1 MEFANRKT
9 CIEHYQDQFPN
20 LPRYMI
26 EMALDYDL
34 SQGEGSTSNEKPLTG
49 KQKRQQK
56 QEKKER
62 EPVKR
67 ELNQTIQ
74 DALETGKRI
83 EIDCAKVVKAEDYE
97 MPPFIQGHI
106 EVDGNAVA
114 VQAQGMEP
122 SEEPE
127 IEGIDCIE
135 QYRVADRL
143 DEIAFDSEF

>member
-1 MEFANRKT
+1 MEFVNRKA

-34 SQGEGSTSNEKPLTG
+34 AQGEGSASNEKPMTG

-56 QEKKER
+56 QQKKGR

-74 DALETGKRI
+74 DALKTGKRI
-83 EIDCAKVVKAEDYE
+83 EIDCAQVVKAEDYE
-97 MPPFIQGHI
+97 MPPFIKGHI
-106 EVDGNAVA
+106 GVDGVKLMAVA
-114 VQAQGMEP
+114 EQIQD
-122 SEEPE
+122 EPE
-127 IEGIDCIE
+127 PEPLE
-135 QYRVADRL
+135 
-143 DEIAFDSEF
+143 EIAFDNDF

>member
-1 MEFANRKT
+1 MEFASRRK

-34 SQGEGSTSNEKPLTG
+34 AQGEGSASNEKPLTG

-56 QEKKER
+56 QVKKTR

-67 ELNQTIQ
+67 ELNETIQ
-74 DALETGKRI
+74 DALETGKSL
-83 EIDCAKVVKAEDYE
+83 EIDCAQVVTADEYE
-97 MPPFIQGHI
+97 MPPFIKGYI

-114 VQAQGMEP
+114 EQIQELEP
-122 SEEPE
+122 QPE
-127 IEGIDCIE
+127 IE
-135 QYRVADRL
+135 
-143 DEIAFDSEF
+143 EIGFNEEF